1 MVAAVTIN
9 VVNKGKAGEREVAAM
24 LNGIVVEVMTAM
36 AFPSDQIEAATKTVQ
51 RNQNQTA
58 VGGCDLTNVFGMSVE
73 VKRQEQL
80 SIGTWWRQCTSAAER
95 NNELPVLIFRQNRK
109 PWRVR
114 TYAWLALPGAA
125 PGSWSR
131 QRMIVAEFDIDT
143 FKDWFAQ
150 WVRGKL
156 EQGYEVKT

>member
-1 MVAAVTIN
+1 MTIN
-9 VVNKGKAGEREVAAM
+9 VVNKGKSGEREVATM
-24 LNGIVVEVMTAM
+24 LNGIITSVMTAM
-36 AFPSDQIEAATKTVQ
+36 GYSADDIAAAAKTVQ

-58 VGGCDLTNVFGMSVE
+58 IGGCDLTNVFGMAVE

-80 SIGTWWRQCTSAAER
+80 AIPAWWRQTVAAAER

-114 TYAWLALPGAA
+114 TYAWLALPGAET
-125 PGSWSR
+125 GSWSR
-131 QRMIVAEFDIDT
+131 QQMIVAEFDEDS
-143 FKDWFAQ
+143 FRQWFAQ

-156 EQGYEVKT
+156 EQGWEIKT

>member
-1 MVAAVTIN
+1 MIN
-9 VVNKGKAGEREVAAM
+9 IRQKGAGGEREVAKI
-24 LNGIVVEVMTAM
+24 LNGIIVEVATAM
-36 AFPSDQIEAATKTVQ
+36 AYPPEQVEAFQRSVQ

-58 VGGCDLTNVFGMSVE
+58 VGGCDLTNVFGMAVE

-80 SIGTWWRQCTSAAER
+80 SIGTWWKQCVAAAER
-95 NNELPVLIFRQNRK
+95 NQELPVLIYRQNRK

-114 TYAWLALPGAA
+114 TYAWLALPGSA
-125 PGSWSR
+125 PGAWNR
-131 QRMIVAEFDIDT
+131 QKMIVAEFDIDT
-143 FKDWFAQ
+143 FKAWFAQ

>member
-1 MVAAVTIN
+1 MIN
-9 VVNKGKAGEREVAAM
+9 VVNKGKAGEREVATL

-36 AFPSDQIEAATKTVQ
+36 AYPADAIEAATKTVQ

-58 VGGCDLTNVFGMSVE
+58 VGGCDLTNVFGMAVE
-73 VKRQEQL
+73 VKRQENL
-80 SIGTWWRQCTSAAER
+80 SIGTWWKQCTAAAER
-95 NNELPVLIFRQNRK
+95 NNELPVLIYRQNRK

-114 TYAWLALPGAA
+114 TYAWLALPGAS

-131 QRMIVAEFDIDT
+131 QQMIVAEFDIDT
-143 FKDWFAQ
+143 FKGWFAQ

-156 EQGYEVKT
+156 EQGYEVKV